1 MNTKVQHYSA
11 LLRDEVAGVAVNLL
25 DAEKPNDIY
34 AKVAE
39 KLEEKLNGLGRVYLQ
54 ASRDQ
59 SNTSSTIN
67 SGMLCSDNFDRSM
80 AQAWLDLGINRK
92 LTKRPVMVL
101 PYGGTKLS
109 CREYIE
115 EYMLDNYHPNF
126 LFEHFNY
133 IGKDPH
139 TTIFRASRWLSNYLW
154 EAIGD
159 TLKSAIVGMSYI
171 RQKLKGHK
179 EKPIEWT
186 TPCGLLVHQAYE
198 NTTRH
203 RIKTELYGTISKY
216 WVLLPDDSGLLSK
229 QKQTNGI
236 CPNFIHSLDASCLM
250 KYINKA
256 KAQGIE
262 SFGAVHD
269 SYGTLA
275 CHTATT
281 QKLLREA
288 FVEVYSNP
296 KDVLETFIEAV
307 TGETPDDLPEKGNLD
322 INDVLISQYF
332 FN

>member
-11 LLRDEVAGVAVNLL
+11 LLRDEIAGVAVNLL

-39 KLEEKLNGLGRVYLQ
+39 KLEEKLLK
-54 ASRDQ
+54 
-59 SNTSSTIN
+59 
-67 SGMLCSDNFDRSM
+67 CSEKI

-115 EYMLDNYHPNF
+115 EYMTDNYSQSF
-126 LFEHFNY
+126 LYEHFNY
-133 IGKDPH
+133 IGKDPY
-139 TTIFRASRWLSNYLW
+139 TTIFKASKWLSDYLW
-154 EAIGD
+154 EAIGE
-159 TLKSAIVGMSYI
+159 TLKSAIVGMDYI
-171 RQKLKGHK
+171 RKKLKGHK
-179 EKPIEWT
+179 DKPIEWV

-198 NTTRH
+198 NMTRH
-203 RIKTELYGTISKY
+203 RIRTELYGNLSKY
-216 WVLLPDDSGLLSK
+216 WVMLPDDSHLSK

-250 KYINKA
+250 KYINQA
-256 KAQGIE
+256 KEQGIE

-275 CHTATT
+275 CYTSLT

-288 FVEVYSNP
+288 FVEIYDNP
-296 KDVLETFIEAV
+296 KDVLESFIEKI
-307 TGETPDDLPEKGNLD
+307 TGEIPTDLPEKGNLD
-322 INDVLISQYF
+322 INDVLNSNYF